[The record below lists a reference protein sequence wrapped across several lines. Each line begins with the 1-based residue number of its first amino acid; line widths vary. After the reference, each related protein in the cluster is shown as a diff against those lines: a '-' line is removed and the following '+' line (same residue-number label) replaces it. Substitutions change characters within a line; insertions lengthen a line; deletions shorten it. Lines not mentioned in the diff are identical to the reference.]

1 MLTLL
6 RLGGVS
12 VPAPLLAQQQRPT
25 ELGWLACGNN
35 TTVVGVVEEQWSV
48 LDGLDEVSAVQEE
61 NPGLGNPDLGE
72 GSFGVVVDEPV
83 GEEGEEVEGWS
94 MKGGTKRTYQPS
106 ALVRRRRHGE
116 LAEQACS
123 AAEGDPVS

>member
-1 MLTLL
+1 M
-6 RLGGVS
+6 
-12 VPAPLLAQQQRPT
+12 PAPVLAQQQRPT

-61 NPGLGNPDLGE
+61 NPDLGE

-116 LAEQACS
+116 CAEEARLWIRLRRDQIEKGAS
-123 AAEGDPVS
+123 